1 MKNYAIIDS
10 DQSPVINVVFTGN
23 EATDENFSRY
33 LDELKQIYIQE
44 KKIAIIFD
52 ASKAVIPGIKYQKL
66 QAKWLKDNKEL
77 MVSYC
82 AGTAYII
89 PGLIIRNVLKAIF
102 TFQKQPV
109 DYNVCKNE
117 AEAIEWVNKKLNL

>member
-66 QAKWLKDNKEL
+66 QAKWLKDNKDL

-109 DYNVCKNE
+109 DHNVCKNE

>member
-1 MKNYAIIDS
+1 MKNYAVIDS

-44 KKIAIIFD
+44 KEIAIIFD

-77 MVSYC
+77 MMSYC